1 MHAENIR
8 IAMKKRVTQQEALRQ
23 LAAMCATA
31 EHCRH
36 DMLQKMQAWGLSEEA
51 QEHIIH
57 QLVEGRYVDDE
68 RYCRAFVADKMKYN
82 KWGRRKIDMALCQ
95 KRIEADIRH
104 RVLGAVEPDEFIAI
118 LRPLIDSKRKS
129 IKADNPRERNAKLM
143 RFALQRGF
151 TIDEINECISGEDY

>member
-8 IAMKKRVTQQEALRQ
+8 IAMKKIVTQQEALRQ

-104 RVLGAVEPDEFIAI
+104 RVLG
-118 LRPLIDSKRKS
+118 PLIDSKRKS

>member
-8 IAMKKRVTQQEALRQ
+8 IAMKKIVTQQEALRQ

-104 RVLGAVEPDEFIAI
+104 RVLGAVASARAS
-118 LRPLIDSKRKS
+118 RPTTRVNATQNSCDSPSNGDSPSTR
-129 IKADNPRERNAKLM
+129 
-143 RFALQRGF
+143 
-151 TIDEINECISGEDY
+151 